1 MQRGNSLYGLWTLLV
16 LTGVLV
22 FSVSCQSVNENY
34 QEDAADATFFHQSM
48 KQLTDVIV
56 HDIFSPP
63 VASRIYAYPSIAAYE
78 VMQQAYPEYKSLSGQ
93 LNEFGGVPQ
102 AEANQEYCYPLAAV
116 KAFLTVGRALIFS
129 EPKMLEFEEKLMAE
143 YEAVNMPRDV
153 YRRSIAYGE
162 EVAAAILEYAD
173 GDMYKETRTYP
184 KFSIVEDDPSRW
196 QPTPPDY
203 MDGIEPHWREIRPFV
218 LEGPDQFTPPPPTPF
233 DMTEGSPFYEELMEV
248 YHALDAEDKDER
260 IAIAEFWDCNPYV
273 SHHIGHVMYATKK
286 ITPGGHWINIIQIAC
301 QKDDADFMKSVE
313 AYTLT
318 SIALADA
325 FISCWDEKYRSNLIR
340 PETVINEYIDENWM
354 PALQTPPFPEYT
366 SGHSVISRA
375 AAVALTSIFGDDF
388 AFVDT
393 SEEEYGLPARS
404 FDSFLHASSEAAVS
418 RLYGGIHYRPAIDE
432 GVKQGEQVGEYVVEQ
447 VQLRSQLTEK

>member
-1 MQRGNSLYGLWTLLV
+1 MLTVLL
-16 LTGVLV
+16 L
-22 FSVSCQSVNENY
+22 FSVSCQPVNENY
-34 QEDAADATFFHQSM
+34 QEDAADATFFHESM

-78 VMQQAYPEYKSLSGQ
+78 IMQQAYPEYQSLAGQ
-93 LNEFGGVPQ
+93 LNGWEGVPP
-102 AEANQEYCYPLAAV
+102 ADGNQEYCYPLAAV

-129 EPKMLEFEEKLMAE
+129 EPKMIEFEEKLMAQ
-143 YEAVNMPRDV
+143 YEALRIPKAVF
-153 YRRSIAYGE
+153 RRSLAYGE
-162 EVAAAILEYAD
+162 EVAGAVLAYAD
-173 GDMYKETRTYP
+173 QDMYKETRTYP
-184 KFSIVEDDPSRW
+184 RFSIVEDDPSRW

-218 LEGPDQFTPPPPTPF
+218 LERPDQFKPVPPTPF
-233 DMTEGSPFYEELMEV
+233 DMTKGSAFYEELMEV
-248 YHALDAEDKDER
+248 YHALEADDKDER

-286 ITPGGHWINIIQIAC
+286 ITPGGHWINIVQIAC
-301 QKDDADFMKSVE
+301 EEADADFMQSVE
-313 AYTLT
+313 AYALT

-340 PETVINEYIDENWM
+340 PETVINEHIDENWM

-375 AAVALTSIFGDDF
+375 AAVALTSVFGDDF

-404 FDSFLHASSEAAVS
+404 FRSFMHASEEAAVS